1 MAVPSDV
8 DIPGGLVPAI
18 VRRFV
23 HGGSG
28 SGQRAFPCRRLALPW
43 RHAHPSSPFAPP
55 GDDWLVRGGVCNKC
69 NEIQPLLDVG
79 LYSRNPDSHHRVSDD
94 DDRYTA
100 SAAWRWAAM
109 G

>member
-8 DIPGGLVPAI
+8 DIRGGLVPAI

-28 SGQRAFPCRRLALPW
+28 SDERAFPCRRPALP
-43 RHAHPSSPFAPP
+43 RGHPDSPSPFAAP
-55 GDDWLVRGGVCNKC
+55 GDNWLVRGGVCN
-69 NEIQPLLDVG
+69 NYPEIQPLADVG
-79 LYSRNPDSHHRVSDD
+79 LHSSDPDWHHRVADD
-94 DDRYTA
+94 DDRYA
-100 SAAWRWAAM
+100 APAAWRWAGM